1 MNDFLWV
8 LDVEVV
14 KLTGRPEPGQKQ
26 RKPLPPE
33 LADDPRFYVPPK
45 GEEKKNYRET
55 PAFLY
60 NRNCRFIEGTF
71 SSHFI
76 LNKWNDSIF
85 CECILKL
92 QQSLQLLQVYTGKL
106 LYIFFLK
113 HRITV
118 SFKNIYRH
126 VLKKPWNSS
135 SKQQAKK
142 QLFDSFSS

>member
-8 LDVEVV
+8 SDVEVV
-14 KLTGRPEPGQKQ
+14 KLTGRPESGQQKQ
-26 RKPLPPE
+26 QKPLPPE

-76 LNKWNDSIF
+76 LNK
-85 CECILKL
+85 
-92 QQSLQLLQVYTGKL
+92 
-106 LYIFFLK
+106 
-113 HRITV
+113 
-118 SFKNIYRH
+118 
-126 VLKKPWNSS
+126 
-135 SKQQAKK
+135 
-142 QLFDSFSS
+142 